1 MFLVIYRWRLRTGFE
16 EQFAEAWRTITD
28 LAIHHCGSGGSC
40 LSQGTDGTRVA
51 IARWESR
58 EARAR
63 CFARDLVSADVRQK
77 MEEAVAETLPPL
89 ELTVVDDRWV
99 ALG

>member
-1 MFLVIYRWRLRTGFE
+1 
-16 EQFAEAWRTITD
+16 
-28 LAIHHCGSGGSC
+28 
-40 LSQGTDGTRVA
+40 
-51 IARWESR
+51 
-58 EARAR
+58 
-63 CFARDLVSADVRQK
+63 VRQK